1 MKEFQRKYFC
11 NPRPLPLDR
20 DGRVDFSLDQWGNQ
34 DEPIIAVDP
43 LRDERFMGRLFNSVS
58 MSDGERVI
66 ILIRWD
72 DTDRDLSLQIT
83 NYNVFR
89 IDSQNNIIWQVRREE
104 DGFVNWESRNL
115 HAKENDPTCEGYLDP
130 FLAMSEKFF
139 VREEVLSKGPFH
151 PKFKE
156 VYFDEYRPGRLL
168 WLITGRWAYD
178 LDPETGIATC
188 TGEQVK

>member
-1 MKEFQRKYFC
+1 MMSEIITHADIKIFQDIRMPNGDVIVLA
-11 NPRPLPLDR
+11 NPAYGWIDKSI
-20 DGRVDFSLDQWGNQ
+20 DSANH
-34 DEPIIAVDP
+34 
-43 LRDERFMGRLFNSVS
+43 
-58 MSDGERVI
+58 
-66 ILIRWD
+66 
-72 DTDRDLSLQIT
+72 
-83 NYNVFR
+83 NVFR
-89 IDSQNNIIWQVRREE
+89 IDSSGDIIWQVRREE

-156 VYFDEYRPGRLL
+156 VYFDEYKPGRLL

-188 TGEQVK
+188 TGEQVKQNIQSLKKATLTTNVRNARGRVSAL